1 MYQFIRTDIRNK
13 DFIQLVKL
21 LDTDLAVKDGDDY
34 SFYSQ
39 YNKIDSLNHVLVAYE
54 NQMAV
59 GCGAIKIYNP
69 STVEIKRMFVLPD
82 WRGKGIATKVLLHLE
97 AWAAELE
104 FTRCILETGK
114 RQPDAIALY
123 EKNGYTKISNYGQ
136 YTGVDNSVCFERYFK

>member
-21 LDTDLAVKDGDDY
+21 LDTDLAVKDGDDH